1 LAEVGGAAGGLLV
14 PEIVLPKSVIRSDK
28 LKLIVPVPAVFTVFP
43 DASVVVVGGRIVVVG
58 FAAVV
63 AVVVDFAVVAVVA
76 PVAGFATVVV
86 VVVGVVEKLGLVP
99 LYPVHVF
106 PNCALTALVST
117 STFPRYEPL

>member
-1 LAEVGGAAGGLLV
+1 MVGVRGAPGGLLV

-43 DASVVVVGGRIVVVG
+43 DASVVVVGGRIVVMG
-58 FAAVV
+58 LAAVV
-63 AVVVDFAVVAVVA
+63 PVVVPAAV
-76 PVAGFATVVV
+76 PVVV
-86 VVVGVVEKLGLVP
+86 VVVAAVAGFAAVVVEKLGLVP
-99 LYPVHVF
+99 LYPVHVL

>member
-58 FAAVV
+58 FAV
-63 AVVVDFAVVAVVA
+63 AAAVAVVA

>member
-1 LAEVGGAAGGLLV
+1 MGGAAGGLLV

-43 DASVVVVGGRIVVVG
+43 DASVVVVGGRIVVVAAAG
-58 FAAVV
+58 FAVV
-63 AVVVDFAVVAVVA
+63 AVVAVVAAAVVA
-76 PVAGFATVVV
+76 PVAGFAAVVV

>member
-1 LAEVGGAAGGLLV
+1 M
-14 PEIVLPKSVIRSDK
+14 LPKSVIRSDK

-58 FAAVV
+58 LAAVV
-63 AVVVDFAVVAVVA
+63 PVVVPAAVV
-76 PVAGFATVVV
+76 PVVV
-86 VVVGVVEKLGLVP
+86 VVVAAVAGFAAVVVEKLGLVP
-99 LYPVHVF
+99 LYPVHVL

>member
-28 LKLIVPVPAVFTVFP
+28 LKLIVPVPAVFTVAP

-58 FAAVV
+58 FV
-63 AVVVDFAVVAVVA
+63 AVVAVVA
-76 PVAGFATVVV
+76 VAAAVVVAGFAAF